1 MIVSINQPAYLPW
14 LGYFDRIARSDV
26 HVVLDHVQFE
36 KNSMTNR
43 NKIRTKDGWAWL
55 TVPVRTGGRFGDLA
69 IGALET
75 DNTARWAKKHA
86 QALRSN
92 YAKAPFFTEHFP
104 FFEDVYS
111 RDWPLLAPLLKEI
124 ALYMLRAFGIE
135 TKIVYSSDLGITTVK
150 DVLVLDICR
159 TLGADAYVSGP
170 FGRDYLDP
178 EAFGKENIALYFHD
192 YVHPEYRQ
200 AFAGFE
206 PYMSAID
213 LLFNHGPD
221 SLRILKGA

>member
-43 NKIRTKDGWAWL
+43 NKIRIRDGWAWL

-69 IGALET
+69 IGALEV
-75 DNTARWAKKHA
+75 DSTARWSKKHA

-92 YAKAPFFTEHFP
+92 YAKAPFFAEHFP
-104 FFEDVYS
+104 FFEDVYV
-111 RDWPLLAPLLKEI
+111 REWPLLAPLLREI
-124 ALYMLRAFGIE
+124 TIYMLRAFGIE
-135 TKIVYSSDLGITTVK
+135 TKIVYSGDLGISTAK
-150 DVLVLDICR
+150 EALVLDICR
-159 TLGADAYVSGP
+159 ALKATAYVSGP

-178 EAFGKENIALYFHD
+178 AAFEKENIGLYFHD
-192 YVHPEYRQ
+192 YAHPEYRQ